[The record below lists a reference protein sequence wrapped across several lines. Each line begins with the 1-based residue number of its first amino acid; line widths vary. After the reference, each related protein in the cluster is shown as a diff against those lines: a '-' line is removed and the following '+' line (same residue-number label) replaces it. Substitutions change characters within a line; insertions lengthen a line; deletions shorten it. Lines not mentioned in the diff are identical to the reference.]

1 MAETGLRIPSMTPLT
16 STLRPGDVV
25 MLVDERRKQFIFR
38 LEPGAELQTHRGILR
53 HDDLI
58 GVGWGSRISSHLGYS
73 FVVLVPSLYDRLLH
87 LRRQSQIVFPKELG
101 YILLHLAV
109 GEGSTVIEAGSG
121 SGALT
126 VALAWSVGPSG
137 HVASYD
143 RRQDLQDVA
152 RRNVQ
157 RFGLEER
164 VTFHERDIAEGF
176 LETDA
181 GALFLDL
188 PDPHLYLPQVRAALR
203 LGSPFGALLPTANQV
218 SALILALE
226 QNDFA
231 RIEVCEL
238 LLRFYKPVPARLR
251 PTDRMVAHTG
261 YLVFA
266 RPVAEGARAVVEE
279 SGDAE
284 DESPMV

>member
-1 MAETGLRIPSMTPLT
+1 MTPLAPN
-16 STLRPGDVV
+16 LRPGDIV
-25 MLVDERRKQFIFR
+25 MLVDERRKQFILR
-38 LEPGAELQTHRGILR
+38 LEPGAELQTHRGVLR

-58 GVGWGSRISSHLGYS
+58 GTAWGSRITTHLGYS
-73 FVVLVPSLYDRLLH
+73 FVVLVPTLYDRLLH

-109 GEGSTVIEAGSG
+109 GEGDTIIEAGSG

-126 VALAWSVGPSG
+126 VALAWAVGPSG
-137 HVASYD
+137 HIASYD
-143 RRQDLQDVA
+143 RRPDLQQVA
-152 RRNVQ
+152 RHNIA
-157 RFGLEER
+157 RFALEDR
-164 VTFHERDIAEGF
+164 VTFHERDIADGF
-176 LETDA
+176 LETQVE
-181 GALFLDL
+181 ALFLDL

-203 LGSPFGALLPTANQV
+203 PGSPFGAILPTANQV
-218 SALILALE
+218 SALIAALE

-238 LLRFYKPVPARLR
+238 LLRFYKPVAARLR

-266 RPVAEGARAVVEE
+266 RPVAEGARAVIDEP
-279 SGDAE
+279 AE
-284 DESPMV
+284 TEDDTSSD

>member
-1 MAETGLRIPSMTPLT
+1 MMRMASPSVPLK
-16 STLRPGDVV
+16 PGDLV
-25 MLVDERRKQFIFR
+25 MLVDDRRKQFILR
-38 LEPGAELQTHRGILR
+38 LEAGAELQTHRGIVR
-53 HDDLI
+53 HDELI
-58 GVGWGSRISSHLGYS
+58 GGAWGSRITTHLGYS

-109 GEGSTVIEAGSG
+109 GEGSTVVEAGSG

-126 VALAWSVGPSG
+126 IALAWSVGAAG
-137 HVASYD
+137 RVASYD
-143 RRQDLQDVA
+143 RRADLQEVA
-152 RRNVQ
+152 RRNIQ

-164 VTFHERDIAEGF
+164 VRFYERDIAEGF
-176 LETDA
+176 EERDA
-181 GALFLDL
+181 SALFLDL

-203 LGSPFGALLPTANQV
+203 PGSPFGAILPTSNQV
-218 SALILALE
+218 SSLISALE

-238 LLRFYKPVPARLR
+238 LLRFYKPVAARLR

-266 RPVAEGARAVVEE
+266 RPVAEGARPSMGGEEAFEAGVEE
-279 SGDAE
+279 PDRAGG
-284 DESPMV
+284 V

>member
-1 MAETGLRIPSMTPLT
+1 
-16 STLRPGDVV
+16 
-25 MLVDERRKQFIFR
+25 MLVDERRKQFILR
-38 LEPGAELQTHRGILR
+38 LETGAELQTHRGVLH

-58 GVGWGSRISSHLGYS
+58 GTAWGSRITTHLGYS
-73 FVVLVPSLYDRLLH
+73 FVVLVPTLYDHLLH
-87 LRRQSQIVFPKELG
+87 LRRQSQIIFPKELG

-109 GEGSTVIEAGSG
+109 GEGATVIEAGSG

-126 VALAWSVGPSG
+126 VALAWSVGPAG
-137 HVASYD
+137 RVVSYD
-143 RRQDLQDVA
+143 RRRDLQEVA
-152 RRNVQ
+152 RRNVEK
-157 RFGLEER
+157 FGLEPR

-176 LETDA
+176 LERDA

-203 LGSPFGALLPTANQV
+203 LGSPFGAILPTANQV
-218 SALILALE
+218 SALVAALE

-266 RPVAEGARAVVEE
+266 RPVAEGVGTAV
-279 SGDAE
+279 GR
-284 DESPMV
+284 DEAPDDVISPA

>member
-1 MAETGLRIPSMTPLT
+1 MSGPL
-16 STLRPGDVV
+16 STLQPGDVV
-25 MLVDERRKQFIFR
+25 MLVDERRKQFILR
-38 LEPGAELQTHRGILR
+38 LEPGADLQTHRGVLH

-58 GVGWGSRISSHLGYS
+58 GAAWGSRITTHLGYS
-73 FVVLVPSLYDRLLH
+73 FVVLVPTLYDHLLH
-87 LRRQSQIVFPKELG
+87 LRRQSQIIFPKELG

-109 GEGSTVIEAGSG
+109 GEGATVIEAGSG

-126 VALAWSVGPSG
+126 VALAWAVGPAG

-143 RRQDLQDVA
+143 RRKDLQEVA
-152 RRNVQ
+152 RRNVEK
-157 RFGLEER
+157 FGLEPR
-164 VTFHERDIAEGF
+164 VTFRERDIAEGF
-176 LETDA
+176 VERDA
-181 GALFLDL
+181 RALFLDL

-203 LGSPFGALLPTANQV
+203 LGSPFGAILPTANQV
-218 SALILALE
+218 SALVAALE

-231 RIEVCEL
+231 RIEICEL

-266 RPVAEGARAVVEE
+266 RPVAEGVGAAV
-279 SGDAE
+279 GQDGAPD
-284 DESPMV
+284 DEIPPA

>member
-1 MAETGLRIPSMTPLT
+1 MSASP
-16 STLRPGDVV
+16 STLQPGDVV
-25 MLVDERRKQFIFR
+25 MLVDERRKQFILR
-38 LEPGAELQTHRGILR
+38 LESGAELQTHRGVLH

-58 GVGWGSRISSHLGYS
+58 GAAWGSRITTHLGYS
-73 FVVLVPSLYDRLLH
+73 FVALVPTLYDHLLH
-87 LRRQSQIVFPKELG
+87 LRRQSQIIFPKELG

-109 GEGSTVIEAGSG
+109 GEGATVIEAGSG

-126 VALAWSVGPSG
+126 VALAWAVGPAG
-137 HVASYD
+137 HVVSYD
-143 RRQDLQDVA
+143 RRQDLQMVA
-152 RRNVQ
+152 RRNVEK
-157 RFGLEER
+157 FGLESR

-176 LETDA
+176 VEQDA

-203 LGSPFGALLPTANQV
+203 LGSPFGAILPTANQV
-218 SALILALE
+218 SALVAALE

-266 RPVAEGARAVVEE
+266 RPVAEGAGAAL
-279 SGDAE
+279 GPDKAP
-284 DESPMV
+284 DDDIAPP

>member
-1 MAETGLRIPSMTPLT
+1 MSGSP
-16 STLRPGDVV
+16 STLQAGDVV
-25 MLVDERRKQFIFR
+25 MLVDERRKQFILR
-38 LEPGAELQTHRGILR
+38 LEPGAELQTHRGVLH

-58 GVGWGSRISSHLGYS
+58 GAAWGSRITTHLGYS
-73 FVVLVPSLYDRLLH
+73 FVVLVPSLYDHLLH
-87 LRRQSQIVFPKELG
+87 LRRQSQIIFPKELG

-109 GEGSTVIEAGSG
+109 GEGATVIEAGSG

-126 VALAWSVGPSG
+126 VALAWAVGPAG
-137 HVASYD
+137 HVVSYD
-143 RRQDLQDVA
+143 RRKDLQEVA
-152 RRNVQ
+152 RRNVEK
-157 RFGLEER
+157 FGLEPR

-176 LETDA
+176 LERDA

-188 PDPHLYLPQVRAALR
+188 PDPHLFLPQVRAALR
-203 LGSPFGALLPTANQV
+203 LGSPFGAILPTANQV
-218 SALILALE
+218 SALVAALE

-266 RPVAEGARAVVEE
+266 RPVAEGVGAAVAQEE
-279 SGDAE
+279 APD
-284 DESPMV
+284 DEISPA

>member
-1 MAETGLRIPSMTPLT
+1 
-16 STLRPGDVV
+16 
-25 MLVDERRKQFIFR
+25 MLVDERRKQFILR
-38 LEPGAELQTHRGILR
+38 LEPGAELQTHRGVLH

-58 GVGWGSRISSHLGYS
+58 GAAWGSRITTHLGYS
-73 FVVLVPSLYDRLLH
+73 FVVLVPTLYDHLLH
-87 LRRQSQIVFPKELG
+87 LRRQSQIIFPKELG

-109 GEGSTVIEAGSG
+109 GEGATVIEAGSG

-126 VALAWSVGPSG
+126 VALAWAVGPAG

-143 RRQDLQDVA
+143 RRKDLQEVA
-152 RRNVQ
+152 RRNVEK
-157 RFGLEER
+157 FSLEPR
-164 VTFHERDIAEGF
+164 VTFRERDIAEGF
-176 LETDA
+176 VERDA
-181 GALFLDL
+181 RALFLDL

-203 LGSPFGALLPTANQV
+203 LGSPFGAILPTANQV
-218 SALILALE
+218 SALVAALE

-231 RIEVCEL
+231 RIEICEL

-266 RPVAEGARAVVEE
+266 RPVAEGVGAAV
-279 SGDAE
+279 GQDGAPD
-284 DESPMV
+284 DEITPA

>member
-1 MAETGLRIPSMTPLT
+1 MTPQA
-16 STLRPGDVV
+16 STLRPGDIV
-25 MLVDERRKQFIFR
+25 MLVDERRKQFILR
-38 LEPGAELQTHRGILR
+38 LEPGAELQTHRGVLR

-58 GVGWGSRISSHLGYS
+58 GAAWGSRITTHLGYS
-73 FVVLVPSLYDRLLH
+73 FVVLVPTLYDRLLH

-109 GEGSTVIEAGSG
+109 GEGDTIIEAGSG

-126 VALAWSVGPSG
+126 VALAWAVGPSG

-143 RRQDLQDVA
+143 RRPDLQQVA
-152 RRNVQ
+152 RHNVQ
-157 RFGLEER
+157 RFELEER
-164 VTFHERDIAEGF
+164 VTFHERDIADGF
-176 LETDA
+176 LETQA
-181 GALFLDL
+181 EALFLDL
-188 PDPHLYLPQVRAALR
+188 PDPHLYLTQVRAALR
-203 LGSPFGALLPTANQV
+203 PGSPFGAILPTANQV
-218 SALILALE
+218 SALIAALE

-238 LLRFYKPVPARLR
+238 LLRFYKPVAARLR

-266 RPVAEGARAVVEE
+266 RPVAEGARSVIDEP
-279 SGDAE
+279 AE
-284 DESPMV
+284 TEDDTSSD